1 MLDASTR
8 VAAAA
13 GSCLIDVH
21 LHCVV
26 DGALESK
33 VLGGDNHIHA
43 WSCEEVDLARRR
55 RARCMCTSRTPR
67 SALTTPRHD
76 VTAAL
81 SGLAA
86 QKHEQGSF
94 DATRLHAR
102 RCDGAH
108 RGRRFGRLNRYT
120 TATRLDVYSTTHRC
134 VEWPCFIEAKSL
146 PPSRDYT
153 EEVIGKGRERGR
165 ERKDVEGRSDANA
178 ATIGHQHRAAREAA
192 VLVAETAESRCS
204 NGDRVGGHRW
214 PLSAI
219 TCCHGGGQARA
230 SRGRRAQLRR
240 ARRRR
245 GRRRG
250 RWAWQRCAR
259 RRRGRRRGRRARL
272 RRPLRV
278 GQAHMLIATDAC

>member
-26 DGALESK
+26 DGALESTK
-33 VLGGDNHIHA
+33 GGDNHTHA

-67 SALTTPRHD
+67 PALTTPRHD

-86 QKHEQGSF
+86 QKHEQGFGATF

-108 RGRRFGRLNRYT
+108 RGRRFGRLN
-120 TATRLDVYSTTHRC
+120 L
-134 VEWPCFIEAKSL
+134 
-146 PPSRDYT
+146 
-153 EEVIGKGRERGR
+153 G
-165 ERKDVEGRSDANA
+165 
-178 ATIGHQHRAAREAA
+178 
-192 VLVAETAESRCS
+192 
-204 NGDRVGGHRW
+204 
-214 PLSAI
+214 
-219 TCCHGGGQARA
+219 
-230 SRGRRAQLRR
+230 
-240 ARRRR
+240 
-245 GRRRG
+245 
-250 RWAWQRCAR
+250 
-259 RRRGRRRGRRARL
+259 
-272 RRPLRV
+272 
-278 GQAHMLIATDAC
+278 